1 MKARPM
7 QDLNDLYYYVQVV
20 DHGGFAP
27 AGRALGQ
34 PKSKLSRR
42 IALLEERLGT
52 RLIQRSTRRFAVT
65 EIGQTYYAHCKAMLV
80 EAEAADEAIAR
91 TQAQPRGVVRLA
103 CPVALLDTRIA
114 DMVAAFMVMYPQVE
128 IHLEETNRRVD
139 VVGEGIDVAIR
150 VRPPPIE
157 DSDLVMRVFAERG
170 QCLVA
175 CPRLLPNG
183 IPKAPADLAGLPSM
197 DLGLPQHEHMWNL
210 IGPDGAQAAIRHQ
223 PRLITRGMLALRAA
237 AVAGVGVVQLPSMM
251 VREQIQRG
259 ELIHVIPGWAPRR
272 EIIHAVFAS
281 RRGLL
286 PAVRALVDFLAD
298 RFQALDEE

>member
-1 MKARPM
+1 MK
-7 QDLNDLYYYVQVV
+7 DLNDLYYFVQVV
-20 DHGGFAP
+20 DHRGFAP
-27 AGRALGQ
+27 AGRALGM

-65 EIGQTYYAHCKAMLV
+65 ETGQTYYGHCKAMLV
-80 EAEAADEAIAR
+80 EADAADEAIAL
-91 TQAQPRGVVRLA
+91 THAEPCGIVRMT
-103 CPVALLDTRIA
+103 CPVALLDARIA
-114 DMVAAFMVMYPQVE
+114 DMLAAFMVANPRVE

-157 DSDLVMRVFAERG
+157 DSDLVMRVLAERG

-175 CPRLLPNG
+175 SPRLLANG
-183 IPKAPADLAGLPSM
+183 VPEVPADLAGLPSM
-197 DLGLPQHEHMWNL
+197 DLGLPAHEHVWNL
-210 IGPDGAQAAIRHQ
+210 IGPDGTQAAIRHQ

-237 AVAGVGVVQLPSMM
+237 AIAGVGVAQLPSMM
-251 VREQIQRG
+251 VREQIERG
-259 ELIHVIPGWAPRR
+259 ELVRVIPGWAPQR
-272 EIIHAVFAS
+272 EIIHVVFAS

-286 PAVRALVDFLAD
+286 PAVRALVDFLAE
-298 RFQALDEE
+298 RFQALDED

>member
-1 MKARPM
+1 MK
-7 QDLNDLYYYVQVV
+7 DLNDLYYYVQVV

-27 AGRALGQ
+27 AGRALGV

-65 EIGQTYYAHCKAMLV
+65 ETGQTYYGHCKAMLV
-80 EAEAADEAIAR
+80 EAEAADEAVAL
-91 TQAQPRGVVRLA
+91 TQAEPRGIVRMT
-103 CPVALLDTRIA
+103 CPAALLDARVA
-114 DMVAAFMVMYPQVE
+114 DMVAAFMVAHPRVE
-128 IHLEETNRRVD
+128 IHLEETSRRVD

-157 DSDLVMRVFAERG
+157 DSDLVMRVLAERG

-175 CPRLLPNG
+175 CPALLASG
-183 IPKAPADLAGLPSM
+183 IPRVPADLAGLPSM
-197 DLGLPQHEHMWNL
+197 DLGLPQHEHVWNL
-210 IGPDGAQAAIRHQ
+210 IGPGGAQAAVRHQ
-223 PRLITRGMLALRAA
+223 PRLVTRGMLALRAA
-237 AVAGVGVVQLPSMM
+237 AIAGVGVVQLPSMM
-251 VREQIQRG
+251 VRGQIERG
-259 ELIHVIPGWAPRR
+259 ELVHVLPGWAPRR

-286 PAVRALVDFLAD
+286 PAVRALVDFLAQ
-298 RFQALDEE
+298 RFQALDED

>member
-1 MKARPM
+1 MK
-7 QDLNDLYYYVQVV
+7 DLNDLYYFVQVV
-20 DHGGFAP
+20 DHRGFAP
-27 AGRALGQ
+27 AGRALGM

-65 EIGQTYYAHCKAMLV
+65 ETGQTYYGHCKAMLV
-80 EAEAADEAIAR
+80 EADAADEAIAL
-91 TQAQPRGVVRLA
+91 THAEPCGIVRMT
-103 CPVALLDTRIA
+103 CPVALLDARIA
-114 DMVAAFMVMYPQVE
+114 DMLAAFMVANPRVE

-157 DSDLVMRVFAERG
+157 DSDLVMRVLAERG

-175 CPRLLPNG
+175 SPRLLANG
-183 IPKAPADLAGLPSM
+183 VPEVPADLAGLPSM
-197 DLGLPQHEHMWNL
+197 DLGLPAHEHVWNL
-210 IGPDGAQAAIRHQ
+210 IGPDGTQAAIRHQ

-237 AVAGVGVVQLPSMM
+237 AVAGVGVAQLPSMM
-251 VREQIQRG
+251 VREQIERG
-259 ELIHVIPGWAPRR
+259 ELVRVIPGWAPER
-272 EIIHAVFAS
+272 EIIHVVFAS

-298 RFQALDEE
+298 RFQALDED

>member
-1 MKARPM
+1 MK
-7 QDLNDLYYYVQVV
+7 DLNDLYYYVQVV

-27 AGRALGQ
+27 AGRALGM

-42 IALLEERLGT
+42 IALLEARLGT

-65 EIGQTYYAHCKAMLV
+65 EIGQTYYGHCKAMLV
-80 EAEAADEAIAR
+80 EAEAADEAIALS
-91 TQAQPRGVVRLA
+91 QAEPRGVVRMT
-103 CPVALLDTRIA
+103 CPVALLDARIA
-114 DMVAAFMVMYPQVE
+114 GMVAAFMVMHPRVE

-157 DSDLVMRVFAERG
+157 DSDLVMRVLADRR

-175 CPRLLPNG
+175 CPQLLKNG
-183 IPKAPADLAGLPSM
+183 VPRVPADLAGLPSM
-197 DLGLPQHEHMWNL
+197 DLGLPQHEHVWNL

-223 PRLITRGMLALRAA
+223 PRLITRGMFALRTA

-251 VREQIQRG
+251 VREQIERG
-259 ELIHVIPGWAPRR
+259 ELVHVIQGWAPRR
-272 EIIHAVFAS
+272 EVIHAVFAS

-298 RFQALDEE
+298 RFQVLKED